1 MSRKDQIAKIAREI
15 QLVATARQRE
25 ASYFEWAITC
35 LEHALT
41 NVAPAGEG
49 AEIVAEGLRTVAQ
62 GRADLPQ
69 MRATEAQRLHSHM
82 ASHVRACMR
91 CNGLEMLVA
100 ERQTIDMSNYSLDCT
115 VIVCTGCGKTTF
127 LSDVAELA
135 KSARFHRITVSTT
148 PPYR

>member
-25 ASYFEWAITC
+25 TSYFEWAITC

-41 NVAPAGEG
+41 NVSPAGEG

-62 GRADLPQ
+62 ARADLPQ
-69 MRATEAQRLHSHM
+69 MRAAEAQRLHTHL
-82 ASHVRACMR
+82 ASHVRACTR
-91 CNGLEMLVA
+91 CNGLEMLVT
-100 ERQTIDMSNYSLDCT
+100 ERQTIDMSQYRIDCT
-115 VIVCTGCGKTTF
+115 VIVCVGCGQTTF
-127 LSDVAELA
+127 LSDAAELA
-135 KSARFHRITVSTT
+135 KISGFHRFTAPTP